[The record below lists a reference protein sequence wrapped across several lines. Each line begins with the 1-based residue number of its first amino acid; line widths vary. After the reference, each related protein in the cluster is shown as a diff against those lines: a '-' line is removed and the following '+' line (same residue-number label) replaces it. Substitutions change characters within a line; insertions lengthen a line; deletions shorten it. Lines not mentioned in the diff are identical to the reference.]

1 MAKRFTD
8 TDKWKKPLIRSL
20 EAPYKLLWLYILD
33 DCDHAG
39 IWQVDLDVASIRV
52 GAPITIDIMKS
63 NFGEHL
69 VFFDEDS
76 KIFVPDFIEFQ
87 YGILNES
94 NRVHQSVIA
103 LLSKYGLGAYKP
115 LTSPLQGAKDKDK
128 DKDKDKN
135 KEKDKDNRASKFQK
149 PELKEV
155 HEFMATCNMAAGN
168 IWPTEKVASASKG
181 FWNYYEAN
189 GWRVGKNP
197 MKDWKAASR
206 NWMNNENK
214 FNTPTNG
221 KSTNGQLAK
230 GAKADPAEV
239 FEQFRTKY
247 QSNHTEF
254 VQTTQGRQ
262 DDDYIQD
269 ACIVD

>member
-8 TDKWKKPLIRSL
+8 TDKWKKPLLRSL
-20 EAPYKLLWLYILD
+20 QAPYKLLWLYILD

-52 GAPITIDIMKS
+52 GAPITIEAMKS

-69 VFFDEDS
+69 VFFDQDS
-76 KIFVPDFIEFQ
+76 KLFVPDFIEFQ

-103 LLSKYGLGAYKP
+103 LLTKYELGAYKP
-115 LTSPLQGAKDKDK
+115 HTSPLQGAKDKDK
-128 DKDKDKN
+128 DKDK
-135 KEKDKDNRASKFQK
+135 EKYKDNRVNKFQIPDVK
-149 PELKEV
+149 QV
-155 HEFMATCNMAAGN
+155 HDFMATCNMAAGN
-168 IWPTEKVASASKG
+168 IWPNAKIESESKG
-181 FWNYYEAN
+181 FFNYYSAN
-189 GWRVGKNP
+189 GWKVGKNS
-197 MKDWKAASR
+197 MKDWQAAAR
-206 NWMNNENK
+206 NWMNNANK
-214 FNTPTNG
+214 FNQNSNNG

-230 GAKADPAEV
+230 GSKADPAEV

-247 QSNHTEF
+247 QSNNTEF
-254 VQTTQGRQ
+254 GQTTQGRQ
-262 DDDYIQD
+262 GDDYIQD